1 MCDYSLSG
9 IQNRL
14 ALEGETLI
22 VHQFHAGSKGLTSPE
37 SLKPAPRPK
46 GFGGFKDCGRH

>member
-14 ALEGETLI
+14 AVGGETLI
-22 VHQFHAGSKGLTSPE
+22 VHELDTGSKGLTSSE
-37 SLKPAPRPK
+37 YLKPAPKPR